1 MQIARHLWLGTMRLL
16 AVAAISSGLLIGVA
30 QVVHAAAPDAVT
42 LTASPA
48 TSATVGTTVTFTTKV
63 TYTGPL
69 FPSGTVTF
77 QFTGATTFTSDP
89 VTLTQQDPDN
99 YIASYPIAT
108 LASGAVQVVAHYSG
122 RLNETGTVILDPTVS
137 APLNYTI
144 TPAPGNTVTATALTA
159 SANSVPSGSPLTL
172 TATVT
177 AGSSPVTTGTVTFTE
192 GANTVASSISLDT
205 NGIATYTSSAFTA
218 GSHTVIA
225 TYSGDPTYAAS
236 TSSPLTFTIITV
248 LGNTV
253 TATALTASADPASST
268 SPFTLT
274 ATVTPAS
281 SPVPTGTVTFTEGT
295 TTLTSVP
302 VNGSGV
308 AAYTSTGAFT
318 AGNHTV
324 IATYNGDSTYV
335 TSASS
340 PLTFTVTAIPTTT
353 TGTALPS
360 SVAGGFGL
368 SLVVNV
374 LPGGATIAGVSV
386 DLRPIG
392 LGPTPLANVTADTTW
407 RKLVT
412 VPATAPV
419 GTFTLPVTLTDSASN
434 PIIGTPLS
442 VTIVQLVRS
451 VSISPGNTQIIAG
464 TTQPFT
470 LTATYTDGTSGP
482 VNTGVTWRVGSTQV
496 ATVDGTG
503 HVTAGTA
510 GSTLLIATYKE
521 HSAQVTLTV
530 VAGHGMPPAPQ
541 PLGTHAGATA
551 AASTVIAPASAPATT
566 HPSAPTPTS
575 GAKPNPVP
583 VRH

>member
-1 MQIARHLWLGTMRLL
+1 MQMARHLWLGTMRLL
-16 AVAAISSGLLIGVA
+16 VVAAISSGLLIGVS
-30 QVVHAAAPDAVT
+30 QVVHAAAPDAISV
-42 LTASPA
+42 TASPA
-48 TSATVGTTVTFTTKV
+48 TSATAGTTVTFTAKV
-63 TYTGPL
+63 ESASLFIVCSPDITGCPVTRYTG
-69 FPSGTVTF
+69 TVDF
-77 QFTGATTFTSDP
+77 VFTMAGATTITAAAIPLIEYDDP
-89 VTLTQQDPDN
+89 LFGGVGN
-99 YIASYPIAT
+99 GIAT
-108 LASGAVQVVAHYSG
+108 YPVSNLPIGVTRVTVHYNG
-122 RLNETGTVILDPTVS
+122 RSDGGVDAANST
-137 APLNYTI
+137 APLDYTI
-144 TPAPGNTVTATALTA
+144 TAAPGNTVTTTTLAA
-159 SANSVPSGSPLTL
+159 SANPAPS
-172 TATVT
+172 A
-177 AGSSPVTTGTVTFTE
+177 
-192 GANTVASSISLDT
+192 
-205 NGIATYTSSAFTA
+205 
-218 GSHTVIA
+218 
-225 TYSGDPTYAAS
+225 
-236 TSSPLTFTIITV
+236 
-248 LGNTV
+248 
-253 TATALTASADPASST
+253 

-274 ATVTPAS
+274 ATVTPAGP
-281 SPVPTGTVTFTEGT
+281 PVPTGTVTFSEGA
-295 TTLTSVP
+295 TTLVTVN
-302 VNGSGV
+302 VNGSGI
-308 AAYTSTGAFT
+308 AAYASTGAFA
-318 AGNHTV
+318 AGSHTV
-324 IATYNGDSTYV
+324 IASYGGDATYAAST
-335 TSASS
+335 SS
-340 PLTFTVTAIPTTT
+340 LTFTVTAIPTTT

-392 LGPTPLANVTADTTW
+392 IGLGPTPLANVTADTTW

-434 PIIGTPLS
+434 PIIGAPLS
-442 VTIVQLVRS
+442 VTIVRLVRS

-470 LTATYTDGTSGP
+470 LTATYTDGTSSP
-482 VNTGVTWRVGSTQV
+482 VTTGVTWRVGSTQV

-503 HVTAGTA
+503 RVTAGTA

-541 PLGTHAGATA
+541 PLGTHADAT

-575 GAKPNPVP
+575 GAKPNAVP

>member
-1 MQIARHLWLGTMRLL
+1 MRLL

-30 QVVHAAAPDAVT
+30 QVVHAAVPDAVT

-48 TSATVGTTVTFTTKV
+48 TSATLGTTVTFTAKVESISSYIVCSPDIPGCPPVV
-63 TYTGPL
+63 TYTGTVNFIFTMTGGAAITSAVIPL
-69 FPSGTVTF
+69 M
-77 QFTGATTFTSDP
+77 QYDDP
-89 VTLTQQDPDN
+89 NFGGVGN
-99 YIASYPIAT
+99 GIAT
-108 LASGAVQVVAHYSG
+108 YPVSDLALGVTHVAVHYNG
-122 RLNETGTVILDPTVS
+122 RSDGGVDPANSTPLD
-137 APLNYTI
+137 YTI
-144 TPAPGNTVTATALTA
+144 TPVPGNTVTATALTA
-159 SANSVPSGSPLTL
+159 SANSVPSASPLTL

-177 AGSSPVTTGTVTFTE
+177 AGGSPVTTGTVTFTE
-192 GANTVASSISLDT
+192 GANTVASSIGLDSS
-205 NGIATYTSSAFTA
+205 GIATYTSSAFTA

-225 TYSGDPTYAAS
+225 SYGGDVTYATS
-236 TSSPLTFTIITV
+236 TSSPLTFT
-248 LGNTV
+248 
-253 TATALTASADPASST
+253 
-268 SPFTLT
+268 
-274 ATVTPAS
+274 
-281 SPVPTGTVTFTEGT
+281 
-295 TTLTSVP
+295 
-302 VNGSGV
+302 V
-308 AAYTSTGAFT
+308 A
-318 AGNHTV
+318 
-324 IATYNGDSTYV
+324 
-335 TSASS
+335 
-340 PLTFTVTAIPTTT
+340 AIPTTT

-374 LPGGATIAGVSV
+374 LPGGATITGVSV
-386 DLRPIG
+386 HLTAIG

-419 GTFTLPVTLTDSASN
+419 GTFTLPVTLTDSAPN

-442 VTIVQLVRS
+442 VTIVRLVRS

-470 LTATYTDGTSGP
+470 LTATYTDGTSSP
-482 VNTGVTWRVGSTQV
+482 INTGAAWRVGSTQV

-503 HVTAGTA
+503 HVTAGTS
-510 GSTLLIATYKE
+510 GSTLLIATYGE

-530 VAGHGMPPAPQ
+530 VAGHSVLPAPQ